1 MKNIIGTKQD
11 AQQKTR
17 HKHASKK
24 KSKEKN
30 KKDSEKE
37 KQKRKKEKC
46 IERKGKENVCKKSSG
61 ELDVVIGWPTPR

>member
-24 KSKEKN
+24 EA
-30 KKDSEKE
+30 
-37 KQKRKKEKC
+37 KRKT
-46 IERKGKENVCKKSSG
+46 IR
-61 ELDVVIGWPTPR
+61 IR